1 MNIIG
6 GRLCRFIQMKT
17 KKGTMKMI
25 QKKSANVAGKLI
37 QILLMSQCPLDLLQ
51 RVSVLYRGKEW
62 YTAFID
68 GFDPISRRHRINYGE
83 TSQWIWTHKKNIKPL
98 PSGVKILKHV
108 ESMRSEIK
116 SKKKYVYCHRHLIQ
130 FLTNY

>member
-1 MNIIG
+1 MICYLERVQ
-6 GRLCRFIQMKT
+6 RLCRFIQMKT

-25 QKKSANVAGKLI
+25 Q
-37 QILLMSQCPLDLLQ
+37 ILLMSQCQCPLDLLQ
-51 RVSVLYRGKEW
+51 RVSVLYSGKEW

-98 PSGVKILKHV
+98 PSGVEILKHV

-116 SKKKYVYCHRHLIQ
+116 SKKKYVYCHR
-130 FLTNY
+130 